1 MKYNRY
7 PKRNAIKNYFPLP
20 NEIFLLGLNAG
31 EISVYSYLLYLENRK
46 TFQCWPSYKT
56 IGKAVD
62 MSQNT
67 VRKNVLSLEDKALIL
82 TEPTSVYTKSGKKRN
97 GSLLYTIRPIQEALD
112 LFYARQMARVDEDVA
127 KQRTT
132 EKLAK
137 LAPVVPCAPLC
148 GPLESAASPS
158 PTEDGLSGIETV
170 SDEERRTK
178 EKAG

>member
-7 PKRNAIKNYFPLP
+7 PKRDAIKNYFPLP
-20 NEIFLLGLNAG
+20 NELFILGLNAG

-56 IGKAVD
+56 IGKAMD

-67 VRKNVLSLEDKALIL
+67 VRKYVLSLEDKVLIT
-82 TEPTSVYTKSGKKRN
+82 TEPTTVYTKSGKKRN

-112 LFYARQMARVDEDVA
+112 LFYARQMARVDEGVA
-127 KQRTT
+127 KQRAA

-148 GPLESAASPS
+148 GPLESVASPS
-158 PTEDGLSGIETV
+158 PTEDGLSGFKAV

>member
-1 MKYNRY
+1 MKNKHY
-7 PKRNAIKNYFPLP
+7 PMRDAIKNYFPLP
-20 NEIFLLGLNAG
+20 NEIFVLGLNPG
-31 EISVYSYLLYLENRK
+31 EISIYSYLLYLENRK

-67 VRKNVLSLEDKALIL
+67 VRKYVLSLEDKVLIS
-82 TEPTSVYTKSGKKRN
+82 TEPTTVYTKSGMKRN

-127 KQRTT
+127 KQRV
-132 EKLAK
+132 EAKLAK
-137 LAPVVPCAPLC
+137 LAPVSPSEPLC
-148 GPLESAASPS
+148 GTLESAASLS
-158 PTEDGLSGIETV
+158 PLEAGLSGIEAV

>member
-1 MKYNRY
+1 LKYNRF
-7 PKRNAIKNYFPLP
+7 PKRDAIKNYFPLP
-20 NEIFLLGLNAG
+20 NEIFVLGLNPG

-46 TFQCWPSYKT
+46 TFQCWPSYKN

-67 VRKNVLSLEDKALIL
+67 VRKYVLNLEDKALIT
-82 TEPTSVYTKSGKKRN
+82 TEPTTVYTKSGEKRN

-112 LFYARQMARVDEDVA
+112 LFCARQMAGVDEDVA
-127 KQRTT
+127 KQCVE

-137 LAPVVPCAPLC
+137 LAPVSPSEPLC
-148 GPLESAASPS
+148 GPLESVASPS
-158 PTEDGLSGIETV
+158 PTEYGLSGIEPL
-170 SDEERRTK
+170 SDEVRRTK

>member
-1 MKYNRY
+1 MKYQPY
-7 PKRNAIKNYFPLP
+7 PKRDAIKNYFPLP
-20 NEIFLLGLNAG
+20 NEIFMLGLSAG

-67 VRKNVLSLEDKALIL
+67 VRKYVLSIENKALIA
-82 TEPTSVYTKSGKKRN
+82 TETTTVYTKSGQKRN

-112 LFYARQMARVDEDVA
+112 LFYARQMARVDEETA
-127 KQRTT
+127 KRRAAD
-132 EKLAK
+132 KLSK
-137 LAPVVPCAPLC
+137 IAPVAPCGPLC
-148 GPLESAASPS
+148 GALESAASHS
-158 PTEDGLSGIETV
+158 PTQDGLSGIEAV

-178 EKAG
+178 GKAG